1 MQKKANIL
9 FVTTNNKNVE
19 LQNAKC
25 SFLCVLNVGAQV
37 AWLGKCRIYRWI
49 ISRISESPK

>member
-37 AWLGKCRIYRWI
+37 AWLGK
-49 ISRISESPK
+49 